1 MVLFSFIYLFSSIGT
16 RFRIATKSPIPTLV
30 ACSTLTF
37 GLAFVCCVFLF
48 VFVFVYV
55 FLFICIFREN
65 PMQEKA
71 LERGDVSLCFLVF
84 PLTLCK
90 PRQNET

>member
-55 FLFICIFREN
+55 FFYLFVFFVRTQFRKRHLNVEMF
-65 PMQEKA
+65 PS
-71 LERGDVSLCFLVF
+71 VSWCSL
-84 PLTLCK
+84 
-90 PRQNET
+90 